1 MLDVWQKKAVF
12 VSWSQSNDKPLNEG
26 KNKSL
31 WAKST

>member
-12 VSWSQSNDKPLNEG
+12 VSQSQSNDEPLNKG

-31 WAKST
+31 RTKST